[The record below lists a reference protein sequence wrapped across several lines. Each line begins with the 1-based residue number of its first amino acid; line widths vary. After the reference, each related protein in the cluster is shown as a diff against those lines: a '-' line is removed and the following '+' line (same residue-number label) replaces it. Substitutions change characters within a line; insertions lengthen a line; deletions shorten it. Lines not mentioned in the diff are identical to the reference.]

1 MNSFLKSALI
11 LTLAAFL
18 GELIEFLTN
27 MVLARELGKEGMG
40 MYMSVLPIVFLVV
53 TIATIELPI
62 SISKFLA
69 EHNQKEHRN
78 MMKHATWFATG
89 IIASVMA
96 VWFLVITFI
105 PFFNH
110 YHPYIGWVVLVF
122 IPIVSYS
129 SILRG
134 YFMGVDNMSAIAV
147 SNFVRKSI
155 QLTLLFLV
163 FRTFHFEDHGTAL
176 LVAICALVASE
187 AVVFTYF
194 LITYVM
200 QTNVISRGYRF
211 SYTGKEVRKRL
222 LSVSLPTTGLH
233 LFSASAGAI
242 QPFLIKKS
250 LMLSGMTSSIATGHY
265 GMLAGVAMTIGFFPA
280 FIAHSLLVALI
291 PAVSQAQAAGD
302 RDKLSSLLQQSLRIT
317 FLYGIPAILI
327 MNIFAEPI
335 TNLFFHSSEAAFYLR
350 ALWPCFLLHFFVIP
364 MRAYLIGLGLMKDA
378 LYHTIWVHVI
388 SFSLIFLLAS
398 QREWGV
404 SGVILAMN
412 AETLLLTLL
421 HYFTICKRIGLPILF
436 FMKRPLTKL

>member
-176 LVAICALVASE
+176 LVAICALVGSE